1 MGLNQTRQL
10 QVKIT
15 PSDTTNK
22 NVQWTS
28 SNNSVATVDSNGVVT
43 SKNSGSTIIT
53 ATTHMN

>member
-1 MGLNQTRQL
+1 MGLNQTSQL

-28 SNNSVATVDSNGVVT
+28 SNNSVATVDSNGGVT
-43 SKNSGSTIIT
+43 SKNSGVQL
-53 ATTHMN
+53 